1 MKKIQFMLLLFIIL
15 QLFAQTDYPT
25 GSVIF
30 IHPDGTG
37 LASWNATRI
46 LFEGPDGMLNWDRID
61 HVGFYRSHM
70 TDVLTSSSH
79 SGATVH
85 AYGVKVKQ
93 DSYGMNGPE
102 PLTALSGKNKSIMQE
117 AMEAGIRVGI
127 VNTGSVVEPGSAV
140 FVASTESRRNDEEIT
155 KQVIESGADV
165 IFCGGEEW
173 MLPIGVKGVHTLD
186 GRRTDGVNL
195 IEKAQELGYVVIY
208 DNDQLTQLPRDVK
221 KVLGVFAAA
230 HTFNDEVEEEGIQKG
245 IPLYKESAPSLM
257 EMVKAAVEILSN
269 DGAQFFVVAEEE
281 ATDNFG
287 NKNNAIGTLTAHKKA
302 DDALGYVLSY
312 IEENPNTLLITASDS
327 EASGMELLGEPED
340 KMSRNANLPE
350 TDRNGAPIDGINGT
364 GTKPFISAPD
374 KNGNT
379 FPFEILW
386 SSYSDIYGSVIAK
399 AAGLNAE
406 LMKLNFDNTD
416 VYRMMYATLF
426 GVYLK

>member
-1 MKKIQFMLLLFIIL
+1 MKKLLSLILLLLSI
-15 QLFAQTDYPT
+15 QLIAQTDYPT
-25 GSVIF
+25 GNVIF

-46 LFEGPDGMLNWDRID
+46 LFEGPDGMLNWDRIPN
-61 HVGFYRSHM
+61 VGFYRSHM
-70 TDVLTSSSH
+70 SDVLTSTSH

-93 DSYGMNGPE
+93 DSYGMNGTE
-102 PLTALSGKNKSIMQE
+102 PVTALSGKNKSIMQE
-117 AMEAGIRVGI
+117 AMEAGIRVGL
-127 VNTGSVVEPGSAV
+127 VNTGSVIEPGSAV
-140 FVASTESRRNDEEIT
+140 FVASTESRRNSEEIT

-173 MLPIGVKGVHTLD
+173 MLPKGVKGVHAFE

-208 DNDQLTQLPRDVK
+208 DKDQLAELPRDVK
-221 KVLGVFAAA
+221 KVLGVFAAN
-230 HTFNDEVEEEGIQKG
+230 HTFNDFTEEEGIQKG

-269 DGAQFFVVAEEE
+269 DNEQFFLVAEEE
-281 ATDNFG
+281 ATDNMG
-287 NKNNAIGTLTAHKKA
+287 NINNAIGTLTAHKKA
-302 DDALGYVLSY
+302 DEALGYALDYV
-312 IEENPNTLLITASDS
+312 EKHPNTLLITASDS
-327 EASGMELLGEPED
+327 ESSGMEVFGEEESEMGRED
-340 KMSRNANLPE
+340 NLPA

-364 GTKPFISAPD
+364 RTKPFISAPD

-386 SSYSDIYGSVIAK
+386 SSNSDLYGSVIAR

-416 VYRMMYATLF
+416 VYRLMYVTLF